1 MNDKTIIIVTISL
14 LIVILIASLLYLYT
28 SNDKIKLKSIG
39 YNNLETNEILKLN
52 ETEINKIL
60 NYDYN
65 ENIIYIIKS
74 DNYDSKKLNLYL
86 KYINENKDIDYLKI
100 FNLINN
106 KDTNINKLDEYIE
119 LLNKYDNLDGI
130 ITYINNYKDYEINL
144 DNTTLSFIAEKY
156 FIIDYLDRYLNYYEN
171 NKNLS
176 FKEIITRVNSNLD
189 YPFYEYSNQSDLS
202 KGMYTLVNKYYYLD
216 SNYVPEELE
225 TVSYEY
231 AIHNTK
237 LNKTALENFIKMA
250 DDAKKENLTLK
261 ITTAYRDYN
270 FQSVLYNNYVNSDG
284 KELADTYSARPGYSE
299 HQFGYSFDLTNANY
313 ADFDE
318 FQYTD
323 EYTWLQNNAYKY
335 GFILRYPKDKEY
347 ITGYQFE
354 SWHYRYVGVD
364 IAKYIYDNNIT
375 YEEYYAYYLR

>member
-1 MNDKTIIIVTISL
+1 MKKKTIIIVSII
-14 LIVILIASLLYLYT
+14 LIVIILISSILFLYT
-28 SNDKIKLKSIG
+28 SKDKLKLKSIG
-39 YNNLETNEILKLN
+39 YNNLETSEILKLN
-52 ETEINKIL
+52 ETEIEKIL

-74 DNYDSKKLNLYL
+74 DNYDSKKLDLYL

-100 FNLINN
+100 FNLINHKNTDLN
-106 KDTNINKLDEYIE
+106 KIDEYIK
-119 LLNKYDNLDGI
+119 LLKKYDNINGI
-130 ITYINNYKDYEINL
+130 ISYINNYKDYEINL
-144 DNTTLSFIAEKY
+144 DNTTLSFLEEKY
-156 FIIDYLDRYLNYYEN
+156 FIIDNLYRYLDYYEN
-171 NKNLS
+171 NKDLS
-176 FKEIITRVNSNLD
+176 YKEIVTRINSNLD
-189 YPFYEYSNQSDLS
+189 YPFYEYSSPADLS
-202 KGMYTLVNKYYYLD
+202 KDMYTLVNKFYYLD
-216 SNYVPEELE
+216 YNFIPDNLE

-237 LNKTALENFIKMA
+237 LNKIALENFIQMA
-250 DDAKKENLTLK
+250 DKAKEENIIIK

-284 KELADTYSARPGYSE
+284 KDLADTYSASPGYSE
-299 HQFGYSFDLTNANY
+299 HQFGYSFDLTNADY

-318 FQYTD
+318 F
-323 EYTWLQNNAYKY
+323 EYTEEFKWLQDNAYKY

-354 SWHYRYVGVD
+354 AWHYRYVGND
-364 IAKYIYDNNIT
+364 IAKYIYDNDIT